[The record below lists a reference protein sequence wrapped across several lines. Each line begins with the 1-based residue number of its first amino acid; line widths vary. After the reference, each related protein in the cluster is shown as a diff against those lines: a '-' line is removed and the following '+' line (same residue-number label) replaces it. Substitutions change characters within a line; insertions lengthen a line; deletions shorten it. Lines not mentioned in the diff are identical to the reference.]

1 MSASYPG
8 SVKTFTS
15 RNAGDT
21 IQPSH
26 VNDLQDEVNALETSL
41 LSSFTTTFPL
51 TSGQIAFPATQS
63 ASANANTLD
72 DYEEGTWTPGIAF
85 GGGATGVTYGTQTG
99 TYVKVGR
106 LVQFQGRITLTSKG
120 SSTGVATITGLP
132 FTSTTTTS
140 NFAGGVTVYWG
151 TLTSSAVVVSGHVAC
166 KATTVAIFIA
176 TAAATSLSQMQN
188 TDVANTT
195 DLIFGGSYYA
205 AA

>member
-85 GGGATGVTYGTQTG
+85 GGGTTGVTYTQQTG

-106 LVQFQGRITLTSKG
+106 MVQFQGRIILSSKG
-120 SSTGVATITGLP
+120 SSTGNVTITGLP
-132 FTSTTTTS
+132 FTATNTASG
-140 NFAGGVTVYWG
+140 FAGGASLYWSINTAIVYG
-151 TLTSSAVVVSGHVAC
+151 AMSVVAN
-166 KATTVAIFIA
+166 TTTINFFIA
-176 TAAATSLSQMQN
+176 TAAAAFLSQAQDTN
-188 TDVANTT
+188 ISNTT
-195 DLIFGGSYYA
+195 DLVFAGTYYA